1 MNGITKNRK
10 TICIIVNIRIKERKV
25 KGITWNIRIS
35 KLNRNRRI
43 SETEDKKNGWNNKG
57 IKE

>member
-10 TICIIVNIRIKERKV
+10 TICINVNIRIKERKM

-43 SETEDKKNGWNNKG
+43 SETEDKKWM
-57 IKE
+57 E